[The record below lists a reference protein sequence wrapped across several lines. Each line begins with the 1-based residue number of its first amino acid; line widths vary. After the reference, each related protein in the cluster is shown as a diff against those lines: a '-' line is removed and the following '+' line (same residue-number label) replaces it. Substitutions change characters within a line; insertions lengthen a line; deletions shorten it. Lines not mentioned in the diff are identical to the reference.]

1 LFPFLPDQTY
11 GPYDVL
17 NPKEIGWVII
27 LTSGLGFVGYI
38 LAKFLGARKGILLG
52 GIIGGLVSSTAVT
65 WIYSKKSK
73 ENENIDP
80 EAACQLA
87 DICNYL
93 LDRYNDYPEKLKKLI
108 IGAVRYVA
116 ISDDPFD
123 DGTFATGFFDDMRI
137 VNHVLEKLGIEDRYF
152 TI

>member
-1 LFPFLPDQTY
+1 MFFNRANHRLPKFPPNVAPTFRMLC
-11 GPYDVL
+11 
-17 NPKEIGWVII
+17 
-27 LTSGLGFVGYI
+27 
-38 LAKFLGARKGILLG
+38 
-52 GIIGGLVSSTAVT
+52 GLVSQEELISLRES
-65 WIYSKKSK
+65 ISLNLQDILDQSK